1 MVKFGLNLFAA
12 LASAAFLSIATPSLA
27 STPAKNEPVV
37 YVVIDVSSQ
46 VMRVEVNGRRY
57 SKWKVSTAGKGYHTP
72 RGSYSVQRM
81 AKEYYSQKYDM
92 APMPYSVFFNGGYAV
107 HGSNHIKSLGRPAS
121 HGCVRL
127 HPKNAAKLFS
137 LVQKHGARQT
147 KIVIVN

>member
-1 MVKFGLNLFAA
+1 
-12 LASAAFLSIATPSLA
+12 
-27 STPAKNEPVV
+27 
-37 YVVIDVSSQ
+37 
-46 VMRVEVNGRRY
+46 MRVEVNGRRY

-127 HPKNAAKLFS
+127 SPGDAEDFYE
-137 LVQKHGARQT
+137 LVQEYGQRST
-147 KIVIVN
+147 RITIVD

>member
-1 MVKFGLNLFAA
+1 MVSFGLNHIAVLAA
-12 LASAAFLSIATPSLA
+12 AAFFSFAPPSLA
-27 STPAKNEPVV
+27 STPAKNGPAV

-72 RGSYSVQRM
+72 RGTYRVQRM
-81 AKEYYSQKYDM
+81 AKEYYSRKYDM

-107 HGSNHIKSLGRPAS
+107 HGSTHIKLLGRPAS

-137 LVQKHGARQT
+137 LVQKYGAKST
-147 KIVIVN
+147 KIIAVN

>member
-1 MVKFGLNLFAA
+1 M
-12 LASAAFLSIATPSLA
+12 
-27 STPAKNEPVV
+27 
-37 YVVIDVSSQ
+37 VIDVSSQ

-72 RGSYSVQRM
+72 RGTYRVQRM
-81 AKEYYSQKYDM
+81 AKEYYSRKYDM

-107 HGSNHIKSLGRPAS
+107 HGSTHIKLLGRPAS

-137 LVQKHGARQT
+137 LVQKYGAKST
-147 KIVIVN
+147 KIIAVN